1 MANKILKTFKWFT
14 NVILFCMMFI
24 LIASMLLGS
33 VDLLIK
39 FYTAVVSPDPYPFV
53 ISVHDLYNFF
63 SIILIIV
70 VGYEL
75 FKSMTIILDQKKIPV
90 REIMQIAMIALA
102 NKVITLDIKSLPL
115 ENMIGLGVIIAC
127 LGLAYFAYNSRFNKE
142 EEVIED

>member
-1 MANKILKTFKWFT
+1 MAHKILKTFKWMT
-14 NVILFCMMFI
+14 NGILYAMMFI

-33 VDLLIK
+33 IDLFLK
-39 FYTAVVSPDPYPFV
+39 FYEAVASPDPYPF
-53 ISVHDLYNFF
+53 IINVHDLYNFF

-102 NKVITLDIKSLPL
+102 NKVITMDVKTLGMQS
-115 ENMIGLGVIIAC
+115 MIGLGVIIAC
-127 LGLAYFAYNSRFNKE
+127 VGIAYFTFNTRLNKDE
-142 EEVIED
+142 EPIED

>member
-1 MANKILKTFKWFT
+1 MAHKILKTFKWVT
-14 NVILFCMMFI
+14 NGILYAMMFI

-33 VDLLIK
+33 IDLFMK
-39 FYTAVVSPDPYPFV
+39 FYEAVISKDPYPMV
-53 ISVHDLYNFF
+53 ISVNDLYNFF

-102 NKVITLDIKSLPL
+102 NKVITLDVKTFGMES
-115 ENMIGLGVIIAC
+115 MIGLAVIIAC
-127 LGLAYFAYNSRFNKE
+127 LGLAYFTFNTRLNKD
-142 EEVIED
+142 EDPIAD